1 MPTFHKPSLTT
12 SEHSAVT
19 DTAIDIWDVLPA
31 APSQE
36 SSEIL
41 SGALIGYRRN
51 GKVALLVADLD
62 LDIWREVVGA
72 PL

>member
-12 SEHSAVT
+12 SEHSAAQ
-19 DTAIDIWDVLPA
+19 DTAIDVWDVLPG
-31 APSQE
+31 APSTE

-41 SGALIGYRRN
+41 SGGLIGYRRN
-51 GKVALLVADLD
+51 GKITILVADLE